1 MHSRVRESGTGRKGT
16 RGASLPWRKG
26 LRILVVLA
34 SSDCASIGG
43 MAGGS
48 HPDLRRVEQVTA
60 AYNVPAVL
68 IRFED
73 RARES
78 AGLWQP
84 STRTIRLHRGLLA
97 PRADSYRTP
106 VLAHELAH
114 AVLDH
119 WATTDESVNARHEVE
134 ANLEGITIM
143 IHHWGQREVDAV
155 AMMLDIPLSV
165 KRAGVALRGHGDPC
179 TEVHA
184 IAAAFPE
191 AWRHI
196 ERNSA
201 AKLAVCEPNPTRETR
216 MSPARRLSTIPG
228 AIASSSGEVLRSG
241 FSRRHDLGDPL
252 VLGLLPL
259 AAGSLL
265 GVVSGGITRALRR
278 GRAGRRAAGA
288 PGR

>member
-134 ANLEGITIM
+134 ANLEGIRIM
-143 IHHWGQREVDAV
+143 IHH
-155 AMMLDIPLSV
+155 
-165 KRAGVALRGHGDPC
+165 
-179 TEVHA
+179 
-184 IAAAFPE
+184 
-191 AWRHI
+191 
-196 ERNSA
+196 
-201 AKLAVCEPNPTRETR
+201 
-216 MSPARRLSTIPG
+216 
-228 AIASSSGEVLRSG
+228 
-241 FSRRHDLGDPL
+241 
-252 VLGLLPL
+252 
-259 AAGSLL
+259 
-265 GVVSGGITRALRR
+265 
-278 GRAGRRAAGA
+278 
-288 PGR
+288 